1 MPRAAYAPLPSA
13 HEAAEAAERQME
25 DAFDVSDDED
35 DDGGQSQETRP
46 MIPVAQAGLSSGN
59 SPSSNNNLYNFEY
72 DYTMPPPG
80 SPPRPSAR
88 AIPDNVFGNSNGYV
102 PVSAH
107 IPRSSASRSGWIQ
120 AILVPFLPRRL
131 FSNASQQ
138 HRVIG
143 GGSNNDGVFANVVA
157 KPTVGTEN
165 NLRSAEE
172 GSSNAHVVPEFE
184 QKDAPPTYADAQ
196 QDAVP
201 SYWDTTVLAPANMG
215 DEFIIEG
222 LAPGHI
228 LVFVTSFFVSFS
240 FQFIGMSSTCP
251 HRTRSYIFLI
261 GFMLTSIIAST
272 HAGRFGSRAGLGI
285 TLVQYGFYLRSSLRD
300 TQMAQPDVNGWAPAA
315 EPHPTFTSPQEAN
328 DYYATRISPVPTG
341 AFPEIPSLSNGD
353 YALPSEVTAAT
364 DWLSFFLMTVGWL
377 IFLTS
382 LLGFYRVKRWERSL
396 QQSAVHN
403 SVMGGSEFERP
414 MFRTLREGP
423 LRDMGRI
430 FARLPSGVE
439 QFRNT
444 ENHSSEPQHT
454 PPPPSPPPMD
464 AETRQRYEA
473 AMVIDRRY
481 VSFSTDDHPEADIF
495 SQHRE

>member
-1 MPRAAYAPLPSA
+1 
-13 HEAAEAAERQME
+13 ME

-35 DDGGQSQETRP
+35 EREQEQETRP
-46 MIPVAQAGLSSGN
+46 MIPTAQAGLSSDDI
-59 SPSSNNNLYNFEY
+59 PSSNNNNNLYNFEY
-72 DYTMPPPG
+72 DYMMPPPG

-102 PVSAH
+102 PVSVQ
-107 IPRSSASRSGWIQ
+107 IPRSSTSQSGWIQ
-120 AILVPFLPRRL
+120 RNLVPFLPRRL
-131 FSNASQQ
+131 SSNTSQQ
-138 HRVIG
+138 PRLIG

-157 KPTVGTEN
+157 KPTVSTEN
-165 NLRSAEE
+165 DLRSVEE

-201 SYWDTTVLAPANMG
+201 PYWDTTVLAPANMG
-215 DEFIIEG
+215 DDFIIEG

-228 LVFVTSFFVSFS
+228 FVFVTSFFISFS
-240 FQFIGMSSTCP
+240 FQFIGMCSTCP
-251 HRTRSYIFLI
+251 DRTQPYIFPI
-261 GFMLTSIIAST
+261 GFMLTSILAGT
-272 HAGRFGSRAGLGI
+272 HAARLGSRAGLGI
-285 TLVQYGFYLRSSLRD
+285 TLVQYGFYLRSNLRD
-300 TQMAQPDVNGWAPAA
+300 AQVVQADVNGWAPAA

-328 DYYATRISPVPTG
+328 DYYATHVSPVPTG
-341 AFPEIPSLSNGD
+341 TFPEIPSLSNGD
-353 YALPSEVTAAT
+353 YTLPPEVTAAT

-396 QQSAVHN
+396 RQSAVHN
-403 SVMGGSEFERP
+403 PVMGGSEFERP
-414 MFRTLREGP
+414 TLRTLRDGP

-439 QFRNT
+439 QFGNA
-444 ENHSSEPQHT
+444 ENRRPEPQHT
-454 PPPPSPPPMD
+454 TPPPSPPPMD

-481 VSFSTDDHPEADIF
+481 VVFHE
-495 SQHRE
+495 